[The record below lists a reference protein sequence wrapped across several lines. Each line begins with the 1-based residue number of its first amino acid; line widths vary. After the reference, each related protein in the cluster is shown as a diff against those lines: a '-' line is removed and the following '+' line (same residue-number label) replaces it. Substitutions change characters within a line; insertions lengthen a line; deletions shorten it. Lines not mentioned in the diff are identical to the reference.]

1 LTKSEEEVM
10 KITDVKLSEL
20 IYIPFR
26 QMADAINVLP
36 TAMTYA
42 FLQISTDGGMIG
54 ITPAGG
60 ALGKVLIEGVLKSQV
75 IGEDPLN
82 TERIWDKMYW
92 ATMQYGRRGAAISAI
107 SAMDIAI
114 WDLKGKILNQPVHK
128 ILGGHRDTVSS
139 YGSGV
144 DLNYTREELVKEM
157 TDYVES
163 GFKMVKMKIGKR
175 DLKEDLERVK
185 LVRDAIG
192 PKVDLALD
200 VNNGWSLKTAIR
212 MAEKLEEYDIY
223 WLEEPILAD
232 EIDNLAK
239 LANET
244 SIPIALGENHYTKWE
259 FKELMERGAVEI
271 VQADIGKCG
280 GVTEFIK
287 IAAMADAYG
296 LPVCPHH
303 TEFIDASLVAA
314 IPNGLFHEYIQEFFE
329 PMAQVFVDS
338 IKPKNGEVSPLN
350 KPGFGIEI
358 NEEAV
363 EKLKTRP
370 SPEKLRGSVKRGWRW
385 PPYL

>member
-1 LTKSEEEVM
+1 M
-10 KITDVKLSEL
+10 KITDVEISEP

-26 QMADAINVLP
+26 QMSDAINVLP

-42 FLQISTDGGMIG
+42 FLQISTDEGITG
-54 ITPAGG
+54 ITPVGGG
-60 ALGKVLIEGVLKSQV
+60 ALSRVLIEGALKPQV

-92 ATMQYGRRGAAISAI
+92 ATLQYGRRGVAISAM

-128 ILGGHRDTVSS
+128 ILGGHRDSVPS

-144 DLNYTREELVKEM
+144 NLNYTREELIKEM
-157 TDYVES
+157 TDYVGS

-175 DLKEDLERVK
+175 DQNEDLERVK

-200 VNNGWSLKTAIR
+200 VNNGWSLKTAVR
-212 MAEKLEEYDIY
+212 MAKKLEEYDIY

-239 LANET
+239 LASET

-259 FKELMERGAVEI
+259 FKELMERGAAEI

-314 IPNGLFHEYIQEFFE
+314 IPNGLFHEYIHEFFE

-338 IKPKNGEVSPLN
+338 IKPTNGEVSPLN

-358 NEEAV
+358 NQEAV
-363 EKLKTRP
+363 EKLRARP
-370 SPEKLRGSVKRGWRW
+370 SPEQFRGSVKKGWRW